1 MSYTTEH
8 PTLFTPNVEVRV
20 SKRRKKTAGAHW
32 EGDRIVVV
40 VPVHLRGDE
49 RDQMV
54 ESLAR
59 RLARHRP
66 HLHASDEY
74 LEQRAAALGRIYLD
88 GVVPSSIRW
97 STTQN
102 KRWGSCT
109 IQTGEIRISERLRVA
124 PDWVLDAVIVH
135 ELAHLI
141 EPNHSSRFTELER
154 RYPRRSEADLF
165 LEGYAL
171 GLHMPDEGSC
181 GDPGVSNDPPGLAG
195 HPPDFAGDPAE
206 FAGGSTGR
214 IPVDSSNHTKST

>member
-8 PTLFTPNVEVRV
+8 PTLFAPHVEVRV

-54 ESLAR
+54 ESLAG

-66 HLHASDEY
+66 LLHASDGH
-74 LEQRAAALGRIYLD
+74 LEERAAVLGRIYLD
-88 GVVPSSIRW
+88 GVAPSSIRW
-97 STTQN
+97 SKTQN

-141 EPNHSSRFTELER
+141 EPNHSARFTELER
-154 RYPRRSEADLF
+154 RYPRRSEADVF
-165 LEGYAL
+165 LEGYSL
-171 GLHMPDEGSC
+171 GLYMPGEAHDDDTACQSETPEGN
-181 GDPGVSNDPPGLAG
+181 GAN
-195 HPPDFAGDPAE
+195 F
-206 FAGGSTGR
+206 
-214 IPVDSSNHTKST
+214 

>member
-54 ESLAR
+54 EDLAR

-66 HLHASDEY
+66 HLHASDDH
-74 LEQRAAALGRIYLD
+74 LERRAALLGQRYLD
-88 GVVPSSIRW
+88 GVAPSSIRW

-141 EPNHSSRFTELER
+141 EPNHSARFTELER
-154 RYPRRSEADLF
+154 RYPRRREADLF

-171 GLHMPDEGSC
+171 GLHMPDEAPCDDPVRDASPGFL
-181 GDPGVSNDPPGLAG
+181 GDPIGIASPPTR
-195 HPPDFAGDPAE
+195 DF
-206 FAGGSTGR
+206 
-214 IPVDSSNHTKST
+214 PVDSSNHIKST